1 VTDRSCA
8 VAGRPAAMRAFA
20 VAAVAAAAM
29 GLAPAAVS
37 STSAGSPSIHAI
49 VVVRPGVPLPL
60 RVAGGHVVSVFRHL
74 GSEFV
79 TAPLSS
85 LEHLAADPRVAGMSP
100 DRTGHVTGA
109 STGSGSGVLA
119 SNWLGGSA
127 GRDGTGYHVNVA
139 LLDTGLTDT
148 PALNRASGRV
158 TDGVDVSHLAAG
170 GKARTSGTFTDGY
183 GHGTFLASLIAGGKV
198 KGSGDRALGV
208 APSARIVVV
217 KVADDR
223 GRTALSQVLA
233 GMDWVAA
240 HARAI
245 QVVNLALAVERPTA
259 PAYGADPLTAAV
271 EHVRAAGVLPV
282 VAAGNTKTEVGDP
295 GMDPQALTVGAAD
308 VTSSHVRVADF
319 SGRGVVAGVTKPDV
333 IAPGLHMLGLMP
345 SSTYIY
351 KHNPQG
357 RASNGLFKG
366 SGTSEATAIASGV
379 AAAYISAHPHH
390 HANPVQ
396 AKAAVRDAAKA
407 VHKAGAGAGV
417 VQMVGADGASAPKSD
432 AGESGFN
439 ADSWNRNAWQNGDWV
454 NWLASSWSASSWSA
468 SSWSASSWS
477 ASSWS
482 ASSWS
487 ASSWS
492 ASSWSASSWSA
503 SSWSASSWSASS
515 WSDYSWG
522 DR

>member
-1 VTDRSCA
+1 
-8 VAGRPAAMRAFA
+8 MRTFA
-20 VAAVAAAAM
+20 VAAVVAA
-29 GLAPAAVS
+29 GLSLAPAAMS
-37 STSAGSPSIHAI
+37 STASAGPSVHAI

-60 RVAGGHVVSVFRHL
+60 RVAGGHVLAVFSHL

-85 LEHLAADPRVAGMSP
+85 LERLAADPRVAGMSP
-100 DRTGHVTGA
+100 DRAGHVTGA
-109 STGSGSGVLA
+109 STGSTAGVLA
-119 SNWLGGSA
+119 PAWLGGVA
-127 GRDGTGYHVNVA
+127 GRAGTGYHVNVA
-139 LLDTGLTDT
+139 VLDTGLTDT

-158 TDGVDVSHLAAG
+158 TDGVDVSRLASG
-170 GKARTSGTFTDGY
+170 GAARTSGTFTDGY
-183 GHGTFLASLIAGGKV
+183 GHGTFLSTLIAGGKV
-198 KGSGDRALGV
+198 KGSGDRAIGV

-245 QVVNLALAVERPTA
+245 QVVNIALAVERPTA
-259 PAYGADPLTAAV
+259 PAYGADPLTAAI

-282 VAAGNTKTEVGDP
+282 VAAGNSKSEVGDP

-319 SGRGVVAGVTKPDV
+319 SGRGVVAGVVKPDV
-333 IAPGLHMLGLMP
+333 VAPGLHILGVMP
-345 SSTYIY
+345 TTSYIY

-357 RASNGLFKG
+357 RAGSGLFRG
-366 SGTSEATAIASGV
+366 SGTSEATAVASGV
-379 AAAYISAHPHH
+379 AAAYISSLPHH
-390 HANPVQ
+390 RADPVQ
-396 AKAAVRDAAKA
+396 AKAAVRDAARA
-407 VHKAGAGAGV
+407 LHKSGAGKGV
-417 VQMVGADGASAPKSD
+417 VQMIGASGASAPTSD
-432 AGESGFN
+432 AGESNFN
-439 ADSWNRNAWQNGDWV
+439 ADAWNRNAWQNGDWV
-454 NWLASSWSASSWSA
+454 DWLASSWSA

-522 DR
+522 DG